1 MPGQVTRRSL
11 LGTAVATTLLA
22 GCGPSRSATEAD
34 PVHGRTPR
42 WRAPF
47 PFVGGADDAFGAKLV
62 TVAPRLVLAGHGG
75 KLYAFDPATG
85 KPRWTSPYGPYDE
98 TQAVG
103 TPAVITG
110 SVVVTVHHEQ
120 QGTTL
125 SALDTASGRR
135 LWQTAGGAAVPAAT
149 AGLVYYPVGR
159 DLCAFDAR
167 TGRVRWKY
175 HCTGPGTAETVVAG
189 SNVYVNDGA
198 HVAALK
204 AATGHVRWRHAAGPV
219 RVLADAGSLVLLSD
233 RLKALDPHTGRVRH
247 TGEKLQG
254 ALDGARDAT
263 LADGTVYLVNTGG
276 EPPYLWALDAAT
288 GRTRWTFTGAH
299 AIQGPASPGSGT
311 VYVGDSGTG
320 TGGHGGLYALDA
332 RTGRSRWTADAGKH
346 VVDAPTAAAGTVY
359 AVIAASPSDYLY
371 ALPA

>member
-1 MPGQVTRRSL
+1 MPGQVTRRWL
-11 LGTAVATTLLA
+11 LGATAATLLA

-47 PFVGGADDAFGAKLV
+47 PSVDPTDDSFGPKLV
-62 TVAPRLVLAGHGG
+62 TVTPRLVLAGYGG
-75 KLYAFDPATG
+75 KLFAFDPATG
-85 KPRWTSPYGPYDE
+85 KPRWTSPHGPYDI
-98 TQAVG
+98 TQTLPA
-103 TPAVITG
+103 PAVIAG
-110 SVVVTVHHEQ
+110 SVVVTVHKEQ

-175 HCTGPGTAETVVAG
+175 HSTGPGTAQAVVAG
-189 SNVYVNDGA
+189 PTVYVTDDA
-198 HVAALK
+198 YVAALK

-219 RVLADAGSLVLLSD
+219 RLLADAGSVVLLSD
-233 RLKALDPHTGRVRH
+233 RLQALDPRTGRVRH
-247 TGEKLQG
+247 TGEKFQS

-299 AIQGPASPGSGT
+299 AIQGPASSESGT
-311 VYVGDSGTG
+311 VYVSDSGSD

-332 RTGRSRWTADAGKH
+332 RTGRPRWTADAGEH

-359 AVIAASPSDYLY
+359 AIIAASPSDYLY